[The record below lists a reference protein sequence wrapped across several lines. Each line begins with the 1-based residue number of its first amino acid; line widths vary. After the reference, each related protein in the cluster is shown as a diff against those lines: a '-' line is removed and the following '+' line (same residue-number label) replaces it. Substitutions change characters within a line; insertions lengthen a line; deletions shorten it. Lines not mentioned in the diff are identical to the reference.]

1 MTCNSAPDPMPSL
14 RPPCTQTH
22 VCRHTYI
29 HKIMKK
35 KTRKERDD
43 ATSTRLYNCRKVFNV
58 EDVLTR
64 LKQQMGMRG
73 RKQSRGVVVG
83 TKDVREKHLRTVQW
97 TRVTLKGLVPN
108 PNDGTVVVF
117 TEQQTSFMTQLT
129 VNVQLPYRSY
139 T

>member
-1 MTCNSAPDPMPSL
+1 
-14 RPPCTQTH
+14 
-22 VCRHTYI
+22 
-29 HKIMKK
+29 
-35 KTRKERDD
+35 
-43 ATSTRLYNCRKVFNV
+43 
-58 EDVLTR
+58 
-64 LKQQMGMRG
+64 MGMRG

-83 TKDVREKHLRTVQW
+83 TKDVREKHLRIVQW